1 VNFDPVPVTLTG
13 TNVVLEPLAMEHAEE
28 LCALAQDPEIWRYT
42 TFAPPTSQTAMQSF
56 VEKALV
62 ALNTGVELPF
72 VIRCP
77 KTGQVM
83 GSTRFLDIRRPH
95 RALEIGSTWLGTRF
109 QRTAANTEAKFLLLS
124 HAFEDLSAVRVQ
136 LKTDER
142 NIKSQRAIE
151 RIGAK
156 REGTLRNQMILW
168 NGFIRNAVF
177 YGITNDEWPAVKQ
190 RIQDLKVKHV
200 VK

>member
-1 VNFDPVPVTLTG
+1 VSFDPVPVTLTG

-28 LCALAQDPEIWRYT
+28 LCALAQDPGIFRYT
-42 TFAPPTSQTAMQSF
+42 TFAPPVSPAAMQSF

-62 ALNTGVELPF
+62 ALNSGVELPF

-77 KTGQVM
+77 KTGQLM

-109 QRTAANTEAKFLLLS
+109 QRTAVNTEAKFLLLS
-124 HAFEDLSAVRVQ
+124 HAFEDLSAIRVQ

-156 REGTLRNQMILW
+156 LEGTLRNQMILW
-168 NGFIRNAVF
+168 DGFIRNAVF
-177 YGITNDEWPAVKQ
+177 YSITHDEWPAVRQ
-190 RIQDLKVKHV
+190 RIQSLIDKHV